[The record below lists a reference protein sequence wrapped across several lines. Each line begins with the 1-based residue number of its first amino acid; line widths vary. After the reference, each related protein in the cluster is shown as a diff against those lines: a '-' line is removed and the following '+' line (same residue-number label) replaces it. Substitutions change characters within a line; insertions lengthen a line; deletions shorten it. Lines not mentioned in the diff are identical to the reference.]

1 MLGEL
6 KTSKRTAAIP
16 IVLVSNLPQK
26 RSGVVLSVD
35 EFLVKPVS
43 QSSLMETL
51 LRWVPSGPLTSVM
64 AVVFGLSGGSLLA
77 LATAWLLVQG
87 GEEVGPHLG
96 LLGNYFPGY
105 TVTWPGVA
113 VGFGYGLATGGILG
127 WVIASLYNRI
137 ADLRNPG

>member
-1 MLGEL
+1 M
-6 KTSKRTAAIP
+6 TPISK
-16 IVLVSNLPQK
+16 
-26 RSGVVLSVD
+26 D
-35 EFLVKPVS
+35 EEAQLA
-43 QSSLMETL
+43 L
-51 LRWVPSGPLTSVM
+51 LRSAVARLRTSVM

-96 LLGNYFPGY
+96 LLANYFPGY

-113 VGFGYGLATGGILG
+113 VGFVYGLATGGILG

-137 ADLRNPG
+137 ADMRNRA